1 MATGDAMAAVYD
13 FTGRT
18 AVVTGGASGIG
29 LACARRLLEAG
40 ARTIL
45 WDRDAAGL
53 DAALAGLGQGA
64 SAQVLD
70 ITDENAIAAA
80 ASQAAAS
87 GPVQILV
94 NSAGIGGSG
103 QPVWQVD
110 VAAWRRMIEIN
121 LTGQFL
127 VCRALAPAMIASGW
141 GRIVNIASVAGK
153 EGNPNASSYSAS
165 KAGLIGFTKSLG
177 KELIGTGVLAN
188 CVCPAVIETPMIDQ
202 VTPEQMAYMTA
213 KIPMGRL
220 GQPDEVAALVAWL
233 ASEDCSFST
242 GAAYDLSGGRATY

>member
-110 VAAWRRMIEIN
+110 VAALRRMIEIN

-153 EGNPNASSYSAS
+153 EGNPNAAAYSAS
-165 KAGLIGFTKSLG
+165 KAGL
-177 KELIGTGVLAN
+177 
-188 CVCPAVIETPMIDQ
+188 
-202 VTPEQMAYMTA
+202 
-213 KIPMGRL
+213 
-220 GQPDEVAALVAWL
+220 
-233 ASEDCSFST
+233 ST
-242 GAAYDLSGGRATY
+242 VKLSG

>member
-1 MATGDAMAAVYD
+1 MAAVYD

-29 LACARRLLEAG
+29 LACARRLHDGG
-40 ARTIL
+40 ARVVL

-53 DAALAGLGQGA
+53 EAAVAALGEGVEAMA
-64 SAQVLD
+64 VD
-70 ITDENAIAAA
+70 ITDESAVTAAA
-80 ASQAAAS
+80 AQVASSGAAQ
-87 GPVQILV
+87 VLV

-103 QPVWQVD
+103 QPVWEVD
-110 VAAWRRMIEIN
+110 VALWRRMIEIN

-127 VCRALAPAMIASGW
+127 VCRALAPGMIASRW

-153 EGNPNASSYSAS
+153 EGNPNAAAYSAS
-165 KAGLIGFTKSLG
+165 KAGLIGLTKSLG

-188 CVCPAVIETPMIDQ
+188 CVCPAVIETPMIHQ
-202 VTPEQMAYMTA
+202 VTPEQMVYMTG

-233 ASEDCSFST
+233 SSEDCTFST
-242 GAAYDLSGGRATY
+242 GGVYDISGGRATY

>member
-1 MATGDAMAAVYD
+1 MAALYD

-29 LACARRLLEAG
+29 LACARRLIEAG

-45 WDRDAAGL
+45 WDSDAAGL
-53 DAALAGLGQGA
+53 DAAVAALGEAAQGQA
-64 SAQVLD
+64 LD
-70 ITDENAIAAA
+70 ITDEAAIAAA
-80 ASQAAAS
+80 AAQAAAS

-103 QPVWQVD
+103 QPVWEVD
-110 VAAWRRMIEIN
+110 VALWRRMIEIN

-153 EGNPNASSYSAS
+153 EGNPNAAAYSAS
-165 KAGLIGFTKSLG
+165 KAGLIGLTKSLG

-202 VTPEQMAYMTA
+202 VTPEQMAYMSA

-233 ASEDCSFST
+233 SSEDCSFST
-242 GAAYDLSGGRATY
+242 GGVYDISGGRATY